1 MDTVKIHLEFLLK
14 ETAKHVL
21 WTAISTPAGLEN
33 WFADKIT
40 VKDKI
45 YTFHWSRDEER
56 SAEVIAN
63 RVFSFIRFHWLDDEN
78 PRNYFEIKMSQDE
91 LTNAF
96 VLEINDFA
104 AEDEVDDLKELWT
117 SEVTKMRR
125 VQGF

>member
-45 YTFHWSRDEER
+45 YTFRWSRDEER

-78 PRNYFEIKMSQDE
+78 PRSYFEIKMSQDE

>member
-1 MDTVKIHLEFLLK
+1 MDKVKIHLEFLLK

-33 WFADKIT
+33 WFADKIM
-40 VKDKI
+40 VKDKV
-45 YTFHWSRDEER
+45 YTFCWSRDEQR
-56 SAEVIAN
+56 SAEIIAN

-78 PRNYFEIKMSQDE
+78 PRGYFEIKMSQDE

-104 AEDEVDDLKELWT
+104 PEDEVDDLKELWT
-117 SEVTKMRR
+117 SQVTKMRR
-125 VQGF
+125 VLGF